1 LSDLYI
7 LDDENRPVP
16 VEDPLEWAKWLQE
29 NRAREIV
36 KLDQIARYFVSTRFM
51 GMDMDIR
58 GAVLAMMGGPR
69 RAPLVFE
76 THARDTSRSPGEPG
90 FLVEEERCSTWQ
102 EAEEQHAEVVRRVKI
117 LASG

>member
-1 LSDLYI
+1 MSDLYI

-29 NRAREIV
+29 NRAREVV

-76 THARDTSRSPGEPG
+76 THARDTSRSPGDPG
-90 FLVEEERCSTWQ
+90 FLIEQERCSTWK